1 MSDRQGH
8 PDGYETWTS
17 WTTTKVDEKFLTEFS
32 ESSVFRTFEIF
43 ENKKGIV
50 SINDRLPN
58 GWTALHFAVE
68 ENKIKMARFI
78 IDYGAEIEG
87 ISIEKFLTRTGFQT
101 SF

>member
-1 MSDRQGH
+1 M
-8 PDGYETWTS
+8 
-17 WTTTKVDEKFLTEFS
+17 
-32 ESSVFRTFEIF
+32 
-43 ENKKGIV
+43 

-87 ISIEKFLTRTGFQT
+87 MLKVENLILDLIRVS
-101 SF
+101 

>member
-1 MSDRQGH
+1 M
-8 PDGYETWTS
+8 DGKLLS
-17 WTTTKVDEKFLTEFS
+17 NVKRFLNPPF
-32 ESSVFRTFEIF
+32 F
-43 ENKKGIV
+43 ENSKGIV

-87 ISIEKFLTRTGFQT
+87 ISLF
-101 SF
+101 

>member
-1 MSDRQGH
+1 M
-8 PDGYETWTS
+8 
-17 WTTTKVDEKFLTEFS
+17 DEKFLSDFS
-32 ESSVFRTFEIF
+32 ESSVFSNFLNFLKIF
-43 ENKKGIV
+43 ENEKGIV

-87 ISIEKFLTRTGFQT
+87 ISIEKFLTRTVGFQS

>member
-1 MSDRQGH
+1 M
-8 PDGYETWTS
+8 DG
-17 WTTTKVDEKFLTEFS
+17 KFLLDVKRFLS
-32 ESSVFRTFEIF
+32 PSFFHLFFFF
-43 ENKKGIV
+43 ENSKGIV

-87 ISIEKFLTRTGFQT
+87 INLT
-101 SF
+101 SHSCNC

>member
-1 MSDRQGH
+1 MDDHKSGRKISFRR
-8 PDGYETWTS
+8 ET
-17 WTTTKVDEKFLTEFS
+17 VS
-32 ESSVFRTFEIF
+32 ESVIFPFVFFF
-43 ENKKGIV
+43 ENSKGIV

-87 ISIEKFLTRTGFQT
+87 INLT
-101 SF
+101 SHSCNC

>member
-1 MSDRQGH
+1 M
-8 PDGYETWTS
+8 DG
-17 WTTTKVDEKFLTEFS
+17 KFLLDVKRFLS
-32 ESSVFRTFEIF
+32 PSFFHLFFFF
-43 ENKKGIV
+43 ENSKGIV

-87 ISIEKFLTRTGFQT
+87 INLT
-101 SF
+101 SHYCNC

>member
-1 MSDRQGH
+1 MKLGH
-8 PDGYETWTS
+8 FGRPQKWTEIS
-17 WTTTKVDEKFLTEFS
+17 FQTFLNSPF
-32 ESSVFRTFEIF
+32 FQIF
-43 ENKKGIV
+43 EFFFENEKGIV

-87 ISIEKFLTRTGFQT
+87 ISIEKFLTRTVGFQA

>member
-1 MSDRQGH
+1 MFVKSLAFASAINSLLKRFQF
-8 PDGYETWTS
+8 
-17 WTTTKVDEKFLTEFS
+17 FLTF
-32 ESSVFRTFEIF
+32 F
-43 ENKKGIV
+43 ENFKGIV

-87 ISIEKFLTRTGFQT
+87 MFYIEDLILDLIGVN
-101 SF
+101 SASSSGIIL